1 MYTSMENT
9 ITMTMKSMSTIM
21 ITKSTNITMATTMT
35 NVAADTITIMKNMSI
50 ITATTMTNVA
60 VDTIMTMNIIT
71 IMNAAVDMTTM
82 LITIIMQMRYSQAG
96 AVRQL
101 RNTPE
106 KIWRRNWKLFLL
118 LRIMVSS
125 FVPRVCFL
133 QKTEHGSTLTWFRK
147 KQRSVKVHRNIQAV
161 CA

>member
-21 ITKSTNITMATTMT
+21 ITKSTNITMTTTMT
-35 NVAADTITIMKNMSI
+35 NVAADTITIM
-50 ITATTMTNVA
+50 
-60 VDTIMTMNIIT
+60 
-71 IMNAAVDMTTM
+71 NAAVDMTTM
-82 LITIIMQMRYSQAG
+82 IITIIMQMRYSQAG

-106 KIWRRNWKLFLL
+106 KIWRRNWKLFLP